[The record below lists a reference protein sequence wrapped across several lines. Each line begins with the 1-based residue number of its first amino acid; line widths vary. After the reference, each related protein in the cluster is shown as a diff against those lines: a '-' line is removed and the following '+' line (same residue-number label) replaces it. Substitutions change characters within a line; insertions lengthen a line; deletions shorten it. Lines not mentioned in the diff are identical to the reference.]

1 MRLVR
6 PHRRALFTR
15 GIDVV
20 FLEPLNKVL
29 PLVSGCVRLFR
40 WTNDII
46 LHHLVFEI
54 RIIALAPPNG
64 SGWSERNRSSR
75 SSGIDAIV

>member
-15 GIDVV
+15 DIDVV

-29 PLVSGCVRLFR
+29 PLVSGCVRLSR

-54 RIIALAPPNG
+54 FI
-64 SGWSERNRSSR
+64 
-75 SSGIDAIV
+75 

>member
-29 PLVSGCVRLFR
+29 PLVSGCVRLSR

-54 RIIALAPPNG
+54 GIIAPTPQNG
-64 SGWSERNRSSR
+64 SVDSERHRSSR
-75 SSGIDAIV
+75 TSGMHAIV